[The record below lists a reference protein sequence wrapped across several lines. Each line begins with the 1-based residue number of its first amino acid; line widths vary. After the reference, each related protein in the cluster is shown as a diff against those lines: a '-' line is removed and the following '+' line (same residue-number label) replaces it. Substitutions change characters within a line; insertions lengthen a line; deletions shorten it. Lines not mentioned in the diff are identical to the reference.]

1 MKEQEKLAIIIRYA
15 DGIIT
20 GAEAAKQLGLTV
32 RQVQRKKKAY
42 LTEGIASIIH
52 KTKGKPTGSGFG
64 LLVREVRRA
73 RFILAP
79 RR

>member
-32 RQVQRKKKAY
+32 RQVQRKKRAY
-42 LTEGIASIIH
+42 LAEGMTSIIQ
-52 KTKGKPTGSGFG
+52 KTSSTQKSSPQK
-64 LLVREVRRA
+64 
-73 RFILAP
+73 
-79 RR
+79 